1 MDSDLNVAALGRPFS
16 LGMLYDARKDLL
28 IPDLTLWDNTT
39 LQEKMTE
46 NLQPSSQ
53 FEMTESDSIKSKSS
67 LLNVEPSLKASFL
80 CGLMQIGG
88 SAMYL
93 NDQKKFKNQS
103 RVTCWFKSTTHFKTL
118 SMIEHQTLDSQQIKV
133 IRNSSATHVVT
144 SILYG
149 ANSFFVFDSEKLGD
163 SSIQDIN
170 GNMKSVISKILS
182 LSLDAQAGIKLTNG
196 EKDLTNKYSCKFF
209 GDLILKSIP
218 GTFEEAMKTCGD
230 LPSLLGEKGEY
241 AVPVKVWLMPLKKL
255 ILEAAELTDGIS
267 DGLVGKMQDALED
280 FSEIRMRC
288 NDSLEDEVVHNF
300 PYIHEELETFQKL
313 CHQYASNLKQ
323 TMAKK
328 LPSIREGKEDES
340 SLEELLEDRDKSPF
354 TQEKLSKWLDDK
366 EREINVI
373 SSCVDTMERVKIVR
387 NQTELD
393 REVLAGDVDDALCFV
408 FTSIK
413 RGDTYL
419 DVMATY
425 LGSTKT
431 GGTNEDQ
438 WFYSSEVCTTL
449 REKSKAFHEFARAQ
463 KSNKRVKFLITV
475 IPNEKYKGATIYHY
489 KEGNLVSE
497 SFSKPDLPSEEIT
510 DRRDLTWYAC
520 DLTLDPNT
528 AQNYLVLS
536 DGNKKATSTYTWHSY
551 SGHPD
556 RFSTLPQV
564 MCKEE
569 LSGRHYWE
577 VEWNHD
583 STNNKYI
590 YAAVA
595 YKRIDRKGRGSMES
609 FGKSATSWAL
619 WYYTKHG
626 QLCAVHNDEVKEID
640 FPSDGCPTLGVYL
653 DWPAGTLSFY
663 KVSSDT
669 LSHLHTI
676 HFPFTE
682 PVYPC
687 FLVRYTNN
695 YVYLR
700 PVQ

>member
-1 MDSDLNVAALGRPFS
+1 MDSNIAVAALGRPFS

-28 IPDLTLWDNTT
+28 IQDLTLWDNTT

-46 NLQPSSQ
+46 ILQPSSR
-53 FEMTESDSIKSKSS
+53 FEMTKSDSIKSKSF
-67 LLNVEPSLKASFL
+67 LLEVESSLKASFL

-93 NDQKKFKNQS
+93 TDQKQFKNQS
-103 RVTCWFKSTTHFKTL
+103 RVTCWSKSTTHLKTL
-118 SMIEHQTLDSQQIKV
+118 PMTEHQTLDSQQIKV
-133 IRNSSATHVVT
+133 IEDSSATHVVT

-149 ANSFFVFDSEKLGD
+149 ANSFFVFDSEKLD
-163 SSIQDIN
+163 ASSVQDN
-170 GNMKSVISKILS
+170 HGNMKSEISKIPS
-182 LSLDAQAGIKLTNG
+182 LSLDAQAGIKLTN
-196 EKDLTNKYSCKFF
+196 EKKDLTNKYSCKFY
-209 GDLILKSIP
+209 GDLILKSLP
-218 GTFEEAMKTCGD
+218 VTFEEAMKTCGE
-230 LPSLLGEKGEY
+230 LPQLLGEKGEN
-241 AVPVKVWLMPLKKL
+241 AVPVKVWLMPLNNL
-255 ILEAAELTDGIS
+255 IPEATELTVGIS

-280 FSEIRMRC
+280 LSEIRMRC

-300 PYIHEELETFQKL
+300 PYIHEKLETFQKS

-323 TMAKK
+323 TIAKK

-373 SSCVDTMERVKIVR
+373 RSCVPVDTMEGVKIAR
-387 NQTELD
+387 NQSELD
-393 REVLAGDVDDALCFV
+393 REVLAQDVDDVLCFV

-413 RGDTYL
+413 SGDTYL

-431 GGTNEDQ
+431 GGTNEDK

-449 REKSKAFHEFARAQ
+449 REKSKAFHELAQ
-463 KSNKRVKFLITV
+463 KSNKRVRFLITV
-475 IPNEKYKGATIYHY
+475 IPNEEYKGATIYHY
-489 KEGNLVSE
+489 KEGILVSE

-528 AQNYLVLS
+528 ANNYLVLS
-536 DGNKKATSTYTWHSY
+536 DGNKKATRTSTSQDY

-556 RFSTLPQV
+556 RFTKLPQV
-564 MCKEE
+564 MCREE

-583 STNNKYI
+583 STNDKYI
-590 YAAVA
+590 YVAVA
-595 YKRIDRKGRGSMES
+595 YKRIDRKES

-619 WYYTKHG
+619 WDNTQREK
-626 QLCAVHNDEVKEID
+626 LCAVHNDEVKEID

-676 HFPFTE
+676 HIRFTE
-682 PVYPC
+682 PVYPG
-687 FLVRYTNN
+687 FLVRYPDN